1 MRQKVFKKKA
11 SGRPP
16 EYTLFYAGDIHG
28 SEKCFRKFVNA
39 AKFYSVDALILGGD
53 ISGKA
58 LVPLVEHDDGT
69 VRAHFLGADHVLRE
83 VEEVET
89 LKQAIRFNGFY
100 PFEIREMALR
110 ELASDNESRQSYF
123 DGIMADELR
132 RWVNLADERL
142 GDQGTRCLIMP
153 GNDDETFT
161 GAVLDE
167 AEYVV
172 NPDLRVT
179 DMGPFQVLS
188 VGYSNVTPW
197 NSPREMS
204 EEQLDEEIRR
214 LEQDLDSTRPLV
226 LNLHVPPLDTGLD
239 LAPKLRDDLSIVGGS
254 NPHMVPVG
262 SRAVRDAITRLQ
274 PVLSL
279 HGHIHES
286 RGSVQLGKSVA
297 INPGSEYNSG
307 VLRGVIVRLRQ
318 DEVVSVQFVSA

>member
-1 MRQKVFKKKA
+1 MFKKK

-16 EYTLFYAGDIHG
+16 EYSVFFAGDIHG

-39 AKFYSVDALILGGD
+39 AKFYQVDALILGGD

-58 LVPLVEHDDGT
+58 LVPLIEHDDGT
-69 VRAHFLGADHVLRE
+69 VRARFMGADHVLRDAGE
-83 VEEVET
+83 VEK

-100 PFEIREMALR
+100 PFEIREVALR
-110 ELASDNESRQSYF
+110 ELATDDESRQSYF
-123 DGIMADELR
+123 DQIMADELR
-132 RWVNLADERL
+132 RWIKLADDRL
-142 GDQGTRCLIMP
+142 GDLGTRCLIMP
-153 GNDDETFT
+153 GNDDEIFT
-161 GAVLDE
+161 GGVLDE
-167 AEYVV
+167 AEVVV

-188 VGYSNVTPW
+188 VGYSNPTPW
-197 NSPREMS
+197 KSPREMS
-204 EEQLDEEIRR
+204 EEQLDAEIQR
-214 LEQDLDSTRPLV
+214 LEQDLDPARPLI
-226 LNLHVPPLDTGLD
+226 LNLHVPPYDTGLD
-239 LAPKLRDDLSIVGGS
+239 FAPELRDDLSIVGGS
-254 NPHMVPVG
+254 NPNMVPVG
-262 SRAVRDAITRLQ
+262 SHAVRSAIDRLQ

-286 RGSVQLGKSVA
+286 RGNVQMGRSVV

>member
-1 MRQKVFKKKA
+1 MFKKKA
-11 SGRPP
+11 SGRPS

-39 AKFYSVDALILGGD
+39 AKFYQVDALILGGD

-58 LVPLVEHDDGT
+58 LVPLVENDDGT
-69 VRAHFLGADHVLRE
+69 VKARFLGTDHILRNE
-83 VEEVET
+83 EEVET

-100 PFEIREMALR
+100 PFEIREEKLR
-110 ELASDNESRQSYF
+110 ELSGDEVSRQSYF
-123 DGIMADELR
+123 DQIMADELR

-142 GDQGTRCLIMP
+142 SEQGTRCLIMP
-153 GNDDETFT
+153 GNDDEVFT
-161 GAVLDE
+161 GGVIDE

-188 VGYSNVTPW
+188 VGYSNITPW
-197 NSPREMS
+197 NSPREMT
-204 EEQLDEEIRR
+204 EEQLDAEIQR
-214 LEQDLDSTRPLV
+214 LEQDLDSARPLV
-226 LNLHVPPLDTGLD
+226 LNLHVPPYDTGLD
-239 LAPKLRDDLSIVGGS
+239 YAPELRDDLSIVGGS
-254 NPHMVPVG
+254 NPNMVPVG
-262 SRAVRDAITRLQ
+262 SRAVRDAIDRLQ
-274 PVLSL
+274 PVLSV

-286 RGSVQLGKSVA
+286 RGSVQLGRSVA

>member
-1 MRQKVFKKKA
+1 MFKKKA

-16 EYTLFYAGDIHG
+16 EYTLFFAGDIHG

-39 AKFYSVDALILGGD
+39 AKFYQVDALILGGD

-58 LVPLVEHDDGT
+58 LVPLIEHDDAT
-69 VRAHFLGADHVLRE
+69 VRARFMGVDHILRDAGE
-83 VEEVET
+83 VEE

-100 PFEIREMALR
+100 PFEIREA
-110 ELASDNESRQSYF
+110 ELHELSIDDASRQAYF
-123 DGIMADELR
+123 DQVLADELR
-132 RWVNLADERL
+132 RWINLADERL
-142 GDQGTRCLIMP
+142 GEQGTRCLIMP
-153 GNDDETFT
+153 GNDDEKFT
-161 GAVLDE
+161 GGVIDE
-167 AEYVV
+167 AEHVL

-179 DMGPFQVLS
+179 EMGPFQVLS
-188 VGYSNVTPW
+188 VGYSNPTPW

-204 EEQLDEEIRR
+204 EEQLDAEIQR
-214 LEQDLDSTRPLV
+214 LEQDLDPARPLV
-226 LNLHVPPLDTGLD
+226 LNLHVPPYDTGLD
-239 LAPKLRDDLSIVGGS
+239 LAPELRHDLSIVGGS
-254 NPHMVPVG
+254 NPNMVPVG
-262 SRAVRDAITRLQ
+262 SRAVRAAIDRLQ

-286 RGSVQLGKSVA
+286 RGSVQMGRSVV